1 MDAMGHDDP
10 PEPAGA
16 PDVTC
21 QDVTWL
27 IAREIPHLRRYAAA
41 LARNRSEADDLVQDC
56 LERAIRKRHLWRRHG
71 SIRGWLFRMLYRTFV
86 NGHRRRVRERTQVL
100 IEPSGEGIH
109 MHERL
114 CEPPRQEHHLEWLD
128 MADALQRLPDRQRA
142 AVLLVAL
149 EGMSYDEVA
158 GILDIPV
165 GTVRS
170 RLSRAR
176 EALRQMQTRRRGAVS
191 LRRVK

>member
-10 PEPAGA
+10 PEAAGP
-16 PDVTC
+16 PDAAR
-21 QDVTWL
+21 DVTWL

-41 LARNRSEADDLVQDC
+41 LARDRSDADDLVQDC

-86 NGHRRRVRERTQVL
+86 NGYRRRARERTQVQ
-100 IEPSGEGIH
+100 IEPSGDGMP

-128 MADALQRLPDRQRA
+128 MADALQRLPDQQRA

-158 GILDIPV
+158 AVLDIPV

-176 EALRQMQTRRRGAVS
+176 EALRQIKTRRRGAVS

>member
-1 MDAMGHDDP
+1 
-10 PEPAGA
+10 
-16 PDVTC
+16 
-21 QDVTWL
+21 
-27 IAREIPHLRRYAAA
+27 
-41 LARNRSEADDLVQDC
+41 
-56 LERAIRKRHLWRRHG
+56 
-71 SIRGWLFRMLYRTFV
+71 
-86 NGHRRRVRERTQVL
+86 
-100 IEPSGEGIH
+100 
-109 MHERL
+109 
-114 CEPPRQEHHLEWLD
+114 